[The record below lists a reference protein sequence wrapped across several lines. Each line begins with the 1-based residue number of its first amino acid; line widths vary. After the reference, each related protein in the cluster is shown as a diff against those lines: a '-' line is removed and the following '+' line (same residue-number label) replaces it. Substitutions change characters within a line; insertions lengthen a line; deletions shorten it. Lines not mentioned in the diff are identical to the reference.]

1 MSDQGTMQS
10 LGEALRAAGPYPLA
24 AYQFVQ
30 DGLRYTVE
38 RIHDRPEAMGRQ
50 DRHISGQDL
59 CLGLRDYAI
68 EQFGMLAP
76 AVLASWHIHRTEDFG
91 RMVFALIEV
100 GAMTRKDE
108 DTFDDFR
115 GVFDFAEGFGRDA
128 LVAALS
134 TSIQGA

>member
-1 MSDQGTMQS
+1 MSDQGTIQRIS
-10 LGEALRAAGPYPLA
+10 DALRAAGPYPLA

-38 RIHDRPEAMGRQ
+38 RVHDHPDALARQ

-76 AVLASWHIHRTEDFG
+76 AVLASWHVHRTEDFG

-115 GVFDFAEGFGRDA
+115 GVFDFAEGFGQDA
-128 LVAALS
+128 LVAALAAAIKAS
-134 TSIQGA
+134 